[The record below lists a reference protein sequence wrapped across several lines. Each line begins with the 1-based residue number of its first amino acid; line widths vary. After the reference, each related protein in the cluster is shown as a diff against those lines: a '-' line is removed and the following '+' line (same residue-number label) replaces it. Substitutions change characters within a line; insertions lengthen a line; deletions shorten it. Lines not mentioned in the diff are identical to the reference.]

1 MKYSLKNVQ
10 LLNTGK
16 TSETLVNRTDSM
28 PCEQQAT
35 PSIDMSSAE
44 RIADTEKRPEK
55 TDNVDER
62 APEGL
67 PIDNENR
74 IMIPIVNSNSKD
86 ELRKK
91 LLDEILKFIDSG
103 MAANISPEILQSE
116 AYAEMQKMIACK
128 KVIIENS
135 KLWGKLE
142 SLVISVSPN
151 FHYHLQL
158 LTGEPIKPR
167 YLHICLLIKCHVS
180 PSDMAILLGK
190 SKGTLSSHR
199 GSLCRK
205 IFGVNLGAKTFDDLI
220 KSL

>member
-1 MKYSLKNVQ
+1 
-10 LLNTGK
+10 
-16 TSETLVNRTDSM
+16 
-28 PCEQQAT
+28 
-35 PSIDMSSAE
+35 MSSAE

-116 AYAEMQKMIACK
+116 AYAEMQK
-128 KVIIENS
+128 
-135 KLWGKLE
+135 
-142 SLVISVSPN
+142 
-151 FHYHLQL
+151 
-158 LTGEPIKPR
+158 
-167 YLHICLLIKCHVS
+167 
-180 PSDMAILLGK
+180 
-190 SKGTLSSHR
+190 
-199 GSLCRK
+199 
-205 IFGVNLGAKTFDDLI
+205 
-220 KSL
+220 